1 MNHQPF
7 ETWIL
12 DDAELSRED
21 QQRLQDHLKSC
32 PDCLQL
38 CENWRLV
45 SFTLKQASP
54 TAPRQG
60 FTLRWKENLAVRREL
75 QQKQIRKLLLLLTSG
90 SLFILLVFI
99 VYLAVNVSPIN
110 IVGSILEGLA
120 YLIVMVNRIQRIS
133 ILLPALPRLIPVGLW
148 ISISTTA
155 SLLSLLWVFSIWK
168 ISTKGVTQK

>member
-12 DDAELSRED
+12 DNAELSCED

-38 CENWRLV
+38 CENWSLV
-45 SFTLKQASP
+45 SFTLTRAAP
-54 TAPRQG
+54 AAPRQG
-60 FTLRWKENLAVRREL
+60 FTLRWKENLVAKREL
-75 QQKQIRKLLLLLTSG
+75 QQKQIQKLLLFLTSG
-90 SLFILLVFI
+90 SLFTLLMFI
-99 VYLAVNVSPIN
+99 IYLAVTISPIN
-110 IVGSILEGLA
+110 LVGSMLEGLA

-148 ISISTTA
+148 LSVSTTA

-168 ISTKGVTQK
+168 ISTKEVTQK